1 MYARG
6 MTTRDIQGHLQEIY
20 GIDVSP
26 ALISQVTDAISE
38 EVLLWQN
45 RSITSWAN
53 PYRGSSVTYENNI
66 ERWFRRFLR

>member
-1 MYARG
+1 

-26 ALISQVTDAISE
+26 TLISQVTDAISE

-45 RSITSWAN
+45 RPLDDVYPI
-53 PYRGSSVTYENNI
+53 V
-66 ERWFRRFLR
+66 